1 MKFYEIAAKNGNAYD
16 LSPRARSEVAVT
28 GELTNYMRP
37 RSPKSASDGS
47 DFPGSFGAADS
58 TGDWK

>member
-1 MKFYEIAAKNGNAYD
+1 MKFYEIAATTKKWSLAYD

-28 GELTNYMRP
+28 GDYMRP

-47 DFPGSFGAADS
+47 DFPGAFGAADS

>member
-1 MKFYEIAAKNGNAYD
+1 MKFYEIAAKKWSLAYD

-28 GELTNYMRP
+28 EDYMRP

-47 DFPGSFGAADS
+47 DFPGAFGAADS